1 MVGILNLFGLKV
13 IVVVEMGLVMIG
25 IFVWKVFGGF
35 MDESIESDIA
45 CCDGL
50 HDAMV
55 EV

>member
-1 MVGILNLFGLKV
+1 MVGILNLFGLKA

-25 IFVWKVFGGF
+25 IFVWKVLGGF

-50 HDAMV
+50 HDAV
-55 EV
+55 AEV